1 MFLQGPH
8 GPFFN
13 LLAKMLTHAGAE
25 IWRVGFNA
33 GDRVFWS
40 RQDRYCA
47 YRETVSDW
55 PDAFARL
62 VREKSVTDL
71 VLYGDIRP
79 VHALAIQGARQF
91 NLQVHVFEEGY
102 LRPYWVTYERDG
114 SNGHSKLMAMQL
126 SDMSEALKTGSLDE
140 PAAPAH
146 WGEMRHHM
154 FYGALYHFFV
164 LFLNRAY
171 PNFQH
176 HRPNRVRDEFRQ
188 HLRKLFLMPV
198 SFIRRGL
205 ATRRIQASGVPYHL
219 VLLQLQHDSALQA
232 HSPFANNAEF
242 LDQVLCGF
250 AQGAPG
256 HHQLVVKAH
265 PLEQNGAALSAM
277 LKNLAKKHQI
287 KDRLRYI
294 EGGKLAKILRQARS
308 AVTVNS
314 TAGQQAL
321 WRGIPLKLFGD
332 AVYAKA
338 EFTSSQEI
346 SDFFAAPRRPDTQA
360 YHMFRRY
367 LLETSQIAGGFYSRK
382 ARRQLIRV
390 VVDMML
396 SHQDPYEAL
405 ASGNAPPRQYLQAVG
420 A

>member
-1 MFLQGPH
+1 
-8 GPFFN
+8 
-13 LLAKMLTHAGAE
+13 MLTHAGAE

-205 ATRRIQASGVPYHL
+205 ATRRIQASGGP
-219 VLLQLQHDSALQA
+219 
-232 HSPFANNAEF
+232 
-242 LDQVLCGF
+242 
-250 AQGAPG
+250 
-256 HHQLVVKAH
+256 
-265 PLEQNGAALSAM
+265 
-277 LKNLAKKHQI
+277 
-287 KDRLRYI
+287 
-294 EGGKLAKILRQARS
+294 
-308 AVTVNS
+308 
-314 TAGQQAL
+314 
-321 WRGIPLKLFGD
+321 
-332 AVYAKA
+332 
-338 EFTSSQEI
+338 
-346 SDFFAAPRRPDTQA
+346 
-360 YHMFRRY
+360 
-367 LLETSQIAGGFYSRK
+367 
-382 ARRQLIRV
+382 
-390 VVDMML
+390 
-396 SHQDPYEAL
+396 
-405 ASGNAPPRQYLQAVG
+405 
-420 A
+420 